1 MGDRVEAWVQV
12 LILLGVGTMAGA
24 VSFVHVHNWTVAHGQ
39 QSWVG
44 WTNAV
49 ITELIQVAGGL
60 DLRRRKRAGR
70 QTWAVVA
77 VLLAAG
83 LVSLTAQVSQAE
95 ASVSG
100 WIAAALPQLAFLTV
114 VKLVMARTVAVPAVP
129 AVPEALASSGR
140 HAAGL
145 DTGPTADLAPVPL
158 VPDRS
163 QPAALAGPDTTA
175 RSAPVPDHA
184 APDPGPVPDTTHTAG
199 PVPDQTPA
207 PTGQPGTDTDP
218 VPDGEDQTED
228 GIDADLLDR
237 GRKVRTAITDRG
249 ETLTRATL
257 IMGIRSGLGADD
269 DGAKIGTNTA
279 TALLR
284 RLKEEAAA

>member
-24 VSFVHVHNWTVAHGQ
+24 VSFVHVHDWTVQNGQ
-39 QSWVG
+39 PSWGG
-44 WTNAV
+44 WTNAT

-60 DLRRRKRAGR
+60 DLRRRKRTGR
-70 QTWAVVA
+70 QTWPVVA

-83 LVSLTAQVSQAE
+83 LVSLTAQVSQADPT
-95 ASVSG
+95 VSG

-114 VKLVMARTVAVPAVP
+114 VKLVMSRTVAVP

-140 HAAGL
+140 HAADLG
-145 DTGPTADLAPVPL
+145 TGPTAELLPVQHG
-158 VPDRS
+158 PDR
-163 QPAALAGPDTTA
+163 PPLAVLIGPQTTTG
-175 RSAPVPDHA
+175 STPVPDHTTTDLGL
-184 APDPGPVPDTTHTAG
+184 DPKPAHTTG
-199 PVPDQTPA
+199 PVPDQTSV
-207 PTGQPGTDTDP
+207 PTGQAGTDPHP
-218 VPDGEDQTED
+218 VPDVEDQTED

-237 GRKVRTAITDRG
+237 GRKVRTALADRG
-249 ETLTRATL
+249 ESLTRASL
-257 IMGIRSGLGADD
+257 IMGIRSGLGAQD

-284 RLKEEAAA
+284 RLKEEVAA